1 MINPPAAGRPGFDES
16 PERQFQAI
24 GRQSALISSCLIS
37 WVGSRGRRLGD
48 VQRRRKF
55 HGPTPSMRWGV
66 ILVMY
71 PGGGSGIA
79 GTWAGEPSP
88 QRATRV
94 GSRRAYRAE

>member
-1 MINPPAAGRPGFDES
+1 MINPSAAGRPGFDES
-16 PERQFQAI
+16 PERRFQAI

-37 WVGSRGRRLGD
+37 WVGSRGRRKQETRRLGD

-79 GTWAGEPSP
+79 GKMTSGP
-88 QRATRV
+88 R
-94 GSRRAYRAE
+94 

>member
-1 MINPPAAGRPGFDES
+1 MINPSAAGRPGFDES
-16 PERQFQAI
+16 PERRLQTI

-79 GTWAGEPSP
+79 GKMTSGP
-88 QRATRV
+88 R
-94 GSRRAYRAE
+94 